1 MIVIVANKEGINQI
15 DNKNNG
21 SYIIASG
28 YGLVVS
34 ITIGNAGCGIKLVR
48 GKIHSCT
55 GMSKPESFLGGSYA
69 KQTKQSGKSRK
80 KTRRP
85 TFQSS
90 IRKAYN
96 PLRPAW
102 ERRARQ

>member
-34 ITIGNAGCGIKLVR
+34 ITIGNAGCGIITPAIKHLNY
-48 GKIHSCT
+48 G
-55 GMSKPESFLGGSYA
+55 YA
-69 KQTKQSGKSRK
+69 
-80 KTRRP
+80 
-85 TFQSS
+85 
-90 IRKAYN
+90 A
-96 PLRPAW
+96 
-102 ERRARQ
+102 